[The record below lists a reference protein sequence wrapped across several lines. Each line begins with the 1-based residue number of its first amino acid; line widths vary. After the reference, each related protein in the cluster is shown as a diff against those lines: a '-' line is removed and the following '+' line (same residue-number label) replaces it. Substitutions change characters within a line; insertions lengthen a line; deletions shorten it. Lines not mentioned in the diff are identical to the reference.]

1 VKSTARREAATSVK
15 STPAAVTASSALG
28 HGAGR

>member
-1 VKSTARREAATSVK
+1 VKSTARREAASVK